1 MKKSLLLAAVLCA
14 STLLAP
20 VSRAQDLYV
29 GSNSSGVTTNF
40 TSGTNAYDNT
50 YVGYVWGANSNTLNV
65 LNTNT
70 LLTNSGSLVVG
81 LEGSANSLVISN
93 GGTVA
98 DDTGTIG
105 EHVDTGRGPSTNNSV
120 LVTGTNSLWTNSR
133 VLVVGESGSLNSLVI
148 SNGGTVAN
156 TAGLIGRS
164 GGSSNNSVLV
174 TGTDSLWTNSVVLV
188 VGVSGSLNS
197 LVISNGGTVA
207 NNNGD
212 IGRFGNSSNNS
223 VLVTGAGSLWTNNGN
238 VYVGSSGSG
247 NNLVISNGGKV
258 AVDEGFIG
266 SFPAASNNLVLVT
279 GTNASG
285 TASTLEVNRE
295 LRVGDSGSL
304 SSLVISNGGSVAN
317 ISGSI
322 GRFATSSNN
331 SVLVTDGGSWTN
343 SDDLDVG
350 YEGSGNS
357 LVISNGGSVVVGLDL
372 SVGYNLDSSSNSLL
386 VTGLGSSLTVG
397 GGLFVSYEDNTGNTM
412 TISDGASVS
421 SAYGYIGAYSP
432 DSSNNSV
439 LVTDGGTWTIG
450 DQLQVGEY
458 GHDNSLVI
466 SNGGTVSD
474 QSGYIGTQADASNNS
489 VLVIGANS
497 LWTNS
502 SELSVGDYGSGNSLT
517 VADGG
522 TVSASEIRI
531 SVAPGT
537 NTLNIGRLGANDAA
551 GIIDTP
557 AIRFVEGTGSIN
569 FNQSNAMTLSAE
581 ITGNGG
587 VNQLGSGTTELTGY
601 STYTGPTAIE
611 AGKLVVSGSIS
622 SDVTVSGTGALGGG
636 GSVGSLT
643 IASGGT
649 VNPGNS
655 PGNLDVAGNVVW
667 SAGGNYNWQISD
679 ATSGA
684 GLGWDL
690 ITSSG
695 SKLDLTGLSSADKFN
710 INLWSLSGV
719 APDINGAAS
728 GFDSA
733 QSYTWEILRAAG
745 GIDGFSADYFNINL
759 GAINGTGGFVNTL
772 GGGSFSLETSAWDQ
786 GQALNLVFKPG
797 SIDPAVPEPGTWA
810 AAALLAGGA
819 AFARWRRRSK

>member
-50 YVGYVWGANSNTLNV
+50 YVGYRWFDNSNTLNV

-81 LEGSANSLVISN
+81 YEGSANSLVISN

-105 EHVDTGRGPSTNNSV
+105 EKDDFRGPSSNNTV
-120 LVTGTNSLWTNSR
+120 VVTGTNSLWTNSLYL
-133 VLVVGESGSLNSLVI
+133 LVGYQGSGNSLVI

-156 TAGLIGRS
+156 TAGIIGRV
-164 GGSSNNSVLV
+164 GLSSNNSVLV

-188 VGVSGSLNS
+188 VGESGSLNS

-238 VYVGSSGSG
+238 VVVGLQTTG
-247 NNLVISNGGKV
+247 N
-258 AVDEGFIG
+258 
-266 SFPAASNNLVLVT
+266 
-279 GTNASG
+279 
-285 TASTLEVNRE
+285 
-295 LRVGDSGSL
+295 
-304 SSLVISNGGSVAN
+304 SLVISDGGTVADN
-317 ISGSI
+317 SGTI
-322 GRFATSSNN
+322 GALVYSSNN
-331 SVLVTDGGSWTN
+331 SVLVTGAGSLWTNSSDLYVGNEGSGNSLVISDGGSVVNSNGYIGYTNTASNNSVLVTGTGSTWTN
-343 SDDLDVG
+343 SDDLYVG

-458 GHDNSLVI
+458 GHDNRLVI

-819 AFARWRRRSK
+819 AFARWRRRSKDRQTR